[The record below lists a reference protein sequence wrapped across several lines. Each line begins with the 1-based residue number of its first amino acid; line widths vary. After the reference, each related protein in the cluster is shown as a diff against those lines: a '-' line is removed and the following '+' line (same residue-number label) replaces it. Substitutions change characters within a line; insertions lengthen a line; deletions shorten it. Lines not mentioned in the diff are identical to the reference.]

1 MVTILSSKGQ
11 VVIPSKIRRKLRLRE
26 GTKFSVAEKD
36 GRIVLEPLS
45 KDPIEEGYGMFAGEP
60 SLLEILLQD
69 RREEVAREERR
80 SR

>member
-11 VVIPSKIRRKLRLRE
+11 IVIPSKIRRKLRLKE
-26 GTKFSVAEKD
+26 GTKFNVAEKD
-36 GRIVLEPLS
+36 GQIILDPLS
-45 KDPIEEGYGMFAGEP
+45 KDPIEEGYGMFAGAP

-69 RREEVAREERR
+69 RREENAREERR